1 MATIGKVVLPDS
13 HHLSAEP
20 LKPFSDV
27 SIGSPALRECVG
39 VRLVS
44 TIPLSRNGHTKYL
57 QNCEK
62 SIGYTL

>member
-20 LKPFSDV
+20 FKPFSDV

-44 TIPLSRNGHTKYL
+44 NHPAFT
-57 QNCEK
+57 
-62 SIGYTL
+62 